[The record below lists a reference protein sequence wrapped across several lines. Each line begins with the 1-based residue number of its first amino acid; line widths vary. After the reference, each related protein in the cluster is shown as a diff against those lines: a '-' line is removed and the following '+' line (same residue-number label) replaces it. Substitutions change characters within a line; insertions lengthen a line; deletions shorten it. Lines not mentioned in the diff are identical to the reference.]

1 VLSFIFGS
9 TMFVVG
15 LGAIAL
21 MAAFKR
27 HKRFRRFTAWAVF
40 FFALVAG
47 CSFSLTFLGEWV
59 GGGLVWAATMLGA
72 PAAAVGVVALFF
84 LVGAAADLADGR
96 PDGFARTS
104 ALVTPTLLTATG
116 GALGVYGAQASG
128 AVSQAGAQLLGNL
141 IGV

>member
-1 VLSFIFGS
+1 MLSFLFGS
-9 TMFVVG
+9 TMFIVA

-21 MAAFKR
+21 MLALKR
-27 HKRFRRFTAWAVF
+27 HKRFRKYTSWIAF

-47 CSFSLTFLGEWV
+47 ASLSLTFV
-59 GGGLVWAATMLGA
+59 GQWGGDTLAWAATMLGA
-72 PAAAVGVVALFF
+72 PPAAVGVVALFF

-116 GALGVYGAQASG
+116 GALGIYGAQASG
-128 AVSQAGAQLLGNL
+128 AVSDAGATLLGNL